1 MSGETL
7 PGECLAGQIYY
18 QPVVTCCRFGQHL
31 NKMLSATTCFLPWKP
46 RRAFLGSAHCH
57 NSSFPEAEG
66 VTGSGC
72 QACITARGCLHAA
85 CLRVAPS
92 EGGRC
97 APGSRNQFSSAWL
110 YRSWVRYSAGQQMK
124 ARSLQLWV
132 IIGSIEQFCVF
143 IS

>member
-31 NKMLSATTCFLPWKP
+31 KKMLSATACFSPWKP
-46 RRAFLGSAHCH
+46 RRAFVGSAHCH

-66 VTGSGC
+66 VTGSEC
-72 QACITARGCLHAA
+72 QASIAAWGCLPAA

-92 EGGRC
+92 EDGRC
-97 APGSRNQFSSAWL
+97 APGSGNQFLSAWL
-110 YRSWVRYSAGQQMK
+110 YWSWVQYSAGQQMK
-124 ARSLQLWV
+124 ARSLQPWV
-132 IIGSIEQFCVF
+132 IIGSIEQFSVF